1 VLFAHDIEHSL
12 VCVVDLVNTGS
23 TASGQERLGDLQDLQ
38 SFVRRHEVSEVGGV
52 ARTNPP
58 PLPGLRPPRGTQRD
72 EMCQGH
78 TAVDGVPDCDQVLVD
93 LSRNRSERY
102 CDARTCGNRV
112 HVAAYRARRRAGT
125 S

>member
-38 SFVRRHEVSEVGGV
+38 SFVRRHEVSEVG
-52 ARTNPP
+52 ALTRTDLLAVRAWR
-58 PLPGLRPPRGTQRD
+58 LPGGTQRD
-72 EMCQGH
+72 EMGQGH

-93 LSRNRSERY
+93 LSRNRSKRY